1 MKVLFLIDAQGG
13 GAMTH
18 ILNLAERLPKEKIFP
33 EILFFTE
40 GPSIKE
46 AKKRNIS
53 TYLILKKG
61 FGLVFFYKLC
71 KYLKKNHHDILH
83 THTINA
89 NFFGRIAGKIS
100 GVRVLL
106 ATVHSHVIDELKGL
120 KKPSIFDHIRYRIDI
135 FLSRWNRCLVV
146 VSEAIREQLIRQG
159 IPASN
164 IRVIENGVDTNKF
177 RPNLQIGLDVRKE
190 LDIPEEAK
198 VVGIIGR
205 IVPLKNHDL
214 FLRSAEKISKNRK
227 DVYFLIV
234 GNGPLLNSIRN
245 YAKSLGLS
253 DRVIFTGWRTDIERI
268 IPALDMLVLCSQVEG
283 HNIVTLEALACGK
296 PVIGTDVRGIH
307 TMIKHGENG
316 MLVPVDNSTAL
327 AKAILY
333 LIGNPQIA
341 ERMGETGRNYV
352 VNKYSADYMISAYL
366 KLYQEMGIL

>member
-1 MKVLFLIDAQGG
+1 VKVLFLIDAQGG

-18 ILNLAERLPKEKIFP
+18 VLNLAEGLHKENIFP

-40 GPSIKE
+40 GPSIEE

-61 FGLVFFYKLC
+61 VGLVFFYRL
-71 KYLKKNHHDILH
+71 YRFLKKNRYDILH

-100 GVRVLL
+100 GIKVLL
-106 ATVHSHVIDELKGL
+106 TTVHSHVIDELKGL
-120 KKPSIFDHIRYRIDI
+120 KKPSIFDHVRYRIDI
-135 FLSRWNRCLVV
+135 FLSRWNRFLVV
-146 VSEAIREQLIRQG
+146 VSEAIREQLINQD
-159 IPASN
+159 IPASK
-164 IRVIENGVDTNKF
+164 IRVIENGVDINKF
-177 RPNLQIGLDVRKE
+177 KPNFQIGLDVRKE
-190 LDIPEEAK
+190 LGIPEEAK

-234 GNGPLLNSIRN
+234 GDGPLLSSIRN

-253 DRVIFTGWRTDIERI
+253 NRVIFTGWYTDIERI

-283 HNIVTLEALACGK
+283 HNIVVLEAMACGK

-307 TMIKHGENG
+307 TMVKHGENG

-333 LIGNPQIA
+333 LIENPQVA
-341 ERMGETGRNYV
+341 ERMGNTARNYV
-352 VNKYSADYMISAYL
+352 AEKYDADYMISAYL
-366 KLYQEMGIL
+366 KLYQETEFL